1 MILGTRSLRIKNRT
15 NFRGK
20 YLNRKVTGKLKKMK
34 GKNGCYCEPSCV
46 PKNKYMFKSCIEP

>member
-46 PKNKYMFKSCIEP
+46 PKNKYMFKS